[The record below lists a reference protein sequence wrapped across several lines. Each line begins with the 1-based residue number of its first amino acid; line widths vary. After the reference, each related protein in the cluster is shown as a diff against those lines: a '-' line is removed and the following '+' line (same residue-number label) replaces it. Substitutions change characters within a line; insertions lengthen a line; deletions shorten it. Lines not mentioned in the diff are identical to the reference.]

1 MRFLLIEATD
11 MPYVQRNSSGRI
23 NAIFQEPASGADEH
37 LPGDHPEVENFI
49 AGILPQTDHGQA
61 TTKLT
66 ETDISLIRVIEDI
79 VDTLIDKNVIMFTD
93 LPVEAREK
101 IMQRKS
107 TREHLFGSSDII
119 ESEDKIF

>member
-1 MRFLLIEATD
+1 MRFVLIEATK
-11 MPYVQRNSSGRI
+11 MPYVLRDPSGRI
-23 NAIFQEPASGADEH
+23 SAIFQEPAAGADEH
-37 LPGDHPEVENFI
+37 LPSDHPEVQKFI
-49 AGILPQTDHGQA
+49 AAILPQTDRGQA
-61 TTKLT
+61 TAKLT

-79 VDTLIDKNVIMFTD
+79 VDTLIDKNIIRFTD

-107 TREHLFGSSDII
+107 TRERLFGTSDII